1 MPCLQFSL
9 IPHQLLHNSKN
20 TSINTNDIKIN
31 ICYYA
36 TKVHLE
42 TTISKKMKKAIFVI
56 FSLLSSSSAI
66 QAQTWEFVGL
76 DSMVIIHLYVS
87 GDTIWAGTAHR
98 VGNLDKSG
106 LYRSIDGGKNW
117 VQLDSVLGIGE
128 IAGFYIDEERTMNIY
143 IVKGE
148 TAYISSGIFYKTTD
162 GGENW
167 QEVQSI
173 VASNRV
179 AWFGISPFNKSE
191 IYFISVGITNILYR
205 STDGGENWKLIGS
218 FPSDSHGNSV
228 AIALDLLHDFTLYA
242 GVSTSIIGE
251 FFYKSTNRGE
261 SWFFVSTPPTVPNE
275 IYTDYFIPDRIYL
288 FTFPPYI
295 SNNGG
300 INWLRADSGLA
311 ANTGFIS
318 FYQDN
323 ITTRLLYNLRNDGL
337 YNSKR
342 DYIFW
347 VMIADTESLPIYFG
361 PTGFF
366 DDRNMKNIFIEPIRK
381 ELFLGTAEGIYKTTI
396 ITNIA
401 NDTNVEY
408 NFSLSQNYP
417 NPFNPI
423 TTITYQ
429 IPKTSFVTIKV
440 YDVLGNEIATL
451 VNEEKPAGS
460 YEVEF
465 QSAIGPATAGLASGM
480 YFYQLKV
487 GNYVETKKMVL
498 IK

>member
-1 MPCLQFSL
+1 
-9 IPHQLLHNSKN
+9 
-20 TSINTNDIKIN
+20 
-31 ICYYA
+31 
-36 TKVHLE
+36 
-42 TTISKKMKKAIFVI
+42 MKKAVFII
-56 FSLLSSSSAI
+56 FSLLLSTSANH
-66 QAQTWEFVGL
+66 AQTWEFVGL
-76 DSMVIIHLYVS
+76 DSMVITNLHVS
-87 GDTIWAGTAHR
+87 GDSIWAGTAHR

-148 TAYISSGIFYKTTD
+148 NAYIPSGIFYKTTD

-173 VASNRV
+173 VASNSV
-179 AWFGISPFNKSE
+179 GWFGISTFNKND
-191 IYFISVGITNILYR
+191 IYFIAVGYTNILYR
-205 STDGGENWKLIGS
+205 TTDAGENWKLIGS
-218 FPSDSHGNSV
+218 FPADSHGNSV
-228 AIALDLLHDFTLYA
+228 AIALDLLHDSTLYA

-347 VMIADTESLPIYFG
+347 EMIEGTESLPIYFG
-361 PTGFF
+361 PTGFTK
-366 DDRNMKNIFIEPIRK
+366 DKNMKNIFIEPVTR
-381 ELFLGTAEGIYKTTI
+381 ELFLGTAKGIYKTGI
-396 ITNIA
+396 ITHTEDEIKNP
-401 NDTNVEY
+401 TL
-408 NFSLSQNYP
+408 NFLLKQNFP
-417 NPFNPI
+417 NPFNPSTKI
-423 TTITYQ
+423 SYQ
-429 IPKTSFVTIKV
+429 IPERSFITIKV
-440 YDVLGNEIATL
+440 YSILGKEVRTL
-451 VNEEKPAGS
+451 VEVEQPAGI

-465 QSAIGPATAGLASGM
+465 DAPNLPSGI
-480 YFYQLKV
+480 YFYQLKA
-487 GNYVETKKMVL
+487 GSSVETKKMIL
-498 IK
+498 LR

>member
-1 MPCLQFSL
+1 
-9 IPHQLLHNSKN
+9 
-20 TSINTNDIKIN
+20 
-31 ICYYA
+31 
-36 TKVHLE
+36 
-42 TTISKKMKKAIFVI
+42 MKKAILII
-56 FSLLSSSSAI
+56 FSLFFSSSAI

-148 TAYISSGIFYKTTD
+148 NAYISSGIFYKTTD

-173 VASNRV
+173 VASNSV
-179 AWFGISPFNKSE
+179 GWFGISTFNKND
-191 IYFISVGITNILYR
+191 IYFIAVGYTNILYR
-205 STDGGENWKLIGS
+205 TTDAGENWKLIGS
-218 FPSDSHGNSV
+218 FPADSHGNSV
-228 AIALDLLHDFTLYA
+228 AIALDLLHDSTLYA

-347 VMIADTESLPIYFG
+347 EMIEGTESLPIYFG
-361 PTGFF
+361 PTGFTV
-366 DDRNMKNIFIEPIRK
+366 DKNMKNIFIEPVTR
-381 ELFLGTAEGIYKTTI
+381 ELFLGTAKGIYKTGI
-396 ITNIA
+396 ITHTEDEIKNP
-401 NDTNVEY
+401 TL
-408 NFSLSQNYP
+408 NFLLKQNFP
-417 NPFNPI
+417 NPFNPT
-423 TTITYQ
+423 TTIEYQ
-429 IPKTSFVTIKV
+429 VKNRAFVSLKV
-440 YDVLGNEIATL
+440 YDILGNEIITL
-451 VNEEKPAGS
+451 VSEEQPAGNYKVTFDIGIIKS
-460 YEVEF
+460 YNFTSGVYIY
-465 QSAIGPATAGLASGM
+465 QIQAGS
-480 YFYQLKV
+480 F
-487 GNYVETKKMVL
+487 VETKKMVL
-498 IK
+498 LK

>member
-1 MPCLQFSL
+1 
-9 IPHQLLHNSKN
+9 
-20 TSINTNDIKIN
+20 
-31 ICYYA
+31 
-36 TKVHLE
+36 
-42 TTISKKMKKAIFVI
+42 MKKAVFII
-56 FSLLSSSSAI
+56 FSLLFSSSAI

-76 DSMVIIHLYVS
+76 DSMVIKQIYVS
-87 GDTIWAGTAHR
+87 GDTIWAGTSHR
-98 VGNLDKSG
+98 VGNQDKSG
-106 LYRSIDGGKNW
+106 LYKSIDAGKYW
-117 VQLDSVLGIGE
+117 FRLDSSLGIGHVS
-128 IAGFYIDEERTMNIY
+128 FLDVDELNSNIIY
-143 IVKGE
+143 IIKG
-148 TAYISSGIFYKTTD
+148 ISVYGNAGIFYRTTD
-162 GGENW
+162 GGESW
-167 QEVQSI
+167 D
-173 VASNRV
+173 VAQNITQNV
-179 AWFGISPFNKSE
+179 IKWVGISPFNKNE
-191 IYFISVGITNILYR
+191 IYFTNAGIINNLYR

-347 VMIADTESLPIYFG
+347 EMIEGTESLPIYFG
-361 PTGFF
+361 PTGFYL
-366 DDRNMKNIFIEPIRK
+366 DRNMKNIFIEPVTR
-381 ELFLGTAEGIYKTTI
+381 ELFLGTAKGIYKTGI
-396 ITNIA
+396 ITHTEDEIKNP
-401 NDTNVEY
+401 TL
-408 NFSLSQNYP
+408 NFLLKQNFP
-417 NPFNPI
+417 NPFNPSTKI
-423 TTITYQ
+423 SYQ
-429 IPKTSFVTIKV
+429 IPERSFITIKV
-440 YDVLGNEIATL
+440 YSILGKEVRTL
-451 VNEEKPAGS
+451 VEVEQPAGI

-465 QSAIGPATAGLASGM
+465 DAPNLPSGI
-480 YFYQLKV
+480 YFYQLKA
-487 GNYVETKKMVL
+487 GSSVETKKMIL
-498 IK
+498 LR